1 MPATIDV
8 YRYEGIEVPVT
19 LYEEYISLSYSNAVS
34 LSILPWIQVRNHCS
48 VSGRNIP
55 TEAVLAFFQVIQ
67 AVQFHSQTL
76 QPLLWVVINEIKED
90 TVIHCLP
97 CPLLSH

>member
-8 YRYEGIEVPVT
+8 YRYKGVEVPVT
-19 LYEEYISLSYSNAVS
+19 LYEEYFSLSYSNAMS
-34 LSILPWIQVRNHCS
+34 LSILPRIQVQNRRP

-76 QPLLWVVINEIKED
+76 
-90 TVIHCLP
+90 
-97 CPLLSH
+97 